1 MTLVRIRNRKMKIL
15 FLFLIILLIIQSTGC
30 SDKKTDTTLV
40 TNTVVSRLNS
50 PDGSDFLNIYFQD
63 PSKIKAVGIDTI
75 SSFTQNG
82 DTATFNG
89 MITLQRTVLPQFSSE
104 LIKNETF
111 YPFEEKIKIKFDA
124 TVETKDSLFNLLN
137 FGLDHPH
144 ILTVANDKQ
153 TAEDFFKKNR
163 INSIKKVP
171 ALIAK
176 IKEQFNGVSQD
187 ARDYL
192 FCLLH
197 ERMKQLAKPYEYNVN
212 IGEAKYRAFQSNTKY
227 GFAIDSDEGYSWLIP
242 DYDYLK
248 KEFTGFISDDLM
260 IFVNV
265 FKLEHES
272 SFCGRDAFLS
282 DIISAQERLKRL
294 IQIEDYFKRNN
305 QYLLQIQMEDLFIN
319 LFTRL
324 FRTFHQ
330 TPVVSS
336 VAEVMGTPVDPE
348 LKTVFLE
355 AEKKYP
361 DTFTGAFA
369 REYNKILA
377 KNNYLLTDEVI
388 SFLKSKNLI

>member
-1 MTLVRIRNRKMKIL
+1 MKNL
-15 FLFLIILLIIQSTGC
+15 LLYLTVLLIIQSTGC
-30 SDKKTDTTLV
+30 SDKKSNHDAITKAVISQINMTESS
-40 TNTVVSRLNS
+40 N
-50 PDGSDFLNIYFQD
+50 FLNIYFRD
-63 PSKIKAVGIDTI
+63 PAKVKASSIDTI
-75 SSFTQNG
+75 SSFVQKG
-82 DTATFNG
+82 DTVNFSG
-89 MITLQRTVLPQFSSE
+89 MITLQKTVLPNFSSKYINNE
-104 LIKNETF
+104 LF
-111 YPFEEKIKIKFDA
+111 YPFEEKIRRKFEA
-124 TVETKDSLFNLLN
+124 SVETKDTLFQLLFISL
-137 FGLDHPH
+137 DQPH

-153 TAEDFFKKNR
+153 DADDFFKKNR

-212 IGEAKYRAFQSNTKY
+212 MGEAKYNSFRSNTKY
-227 GFAIDSDEGYSWLIP
+227 GFAIDSDEGFSWLIP

-248 KEFTGFISDDLM
+248 KEFTDFISDDLM

-272 SFCGRDAFLS
+272 SFCGRDAMLS
-282 DIISAQERLKRL
+282 DMITSEERLKRL

-305 QYLLQIQMEDLFIN
+305 QPLLQNQIEELYIN
-319 LFTRL
+319 LFVRL
-324 FRTFHQ
+324 FRTYYNSPAG
-330 TPVVSS
+330 TSLS
-336 VAEVMGTPVDPE
+336 ETKGTPIGDE
-348 LKTVFLE
+348 LKGAFLE

-369 REYNKILA
+369 KEYNKILA

-388 SFLKSKNLI
+388 SFLASKDLVDTRFR